1 MHRLGP
7 ADPAFPDHGL
17 FEKTGIDAD
26 RGKFRTPSLR
36 NVALTGPWW
45 HDGSARTLDEAVA
58 KHGLT
63 HDAAEVTQL
72 IAFLTAL
79 SDTEFTQRQSLAMPE
94 EACGK
99 RL

>member
-1 MHRLGP
+1 MPLATSRSTL
-7 ADPAFPDHGL
+7 
-17 FEKTGIDAD
+17 
-26 RGKFRTPSLR
+26 S
-36 NVALTGPWW
+36 
-45 HDGSARTLDEAVA
+45 RTLDEAVA

-63 HDAAEVTQL
+63 HDTAEVKQL

>member
-1 MHRLGP
+1 
-7 ADPAFPDHGL
+7 
-17 FEKTGIDAD
+17 
-26 RGKFRTPSLR
+26 
-36 NVALTGPWW
+36 
-45 HDGSARTLDEAVA
+45 
-58 KHGLT
+58 
-63 HDAAEVTQL
+63 L